1 MNSEQLRDKIEQAL
15 WRVVDAHPWVQSATL
30 PGSFWER
37 PSLETASDIDV
48 VLVVDELTEGRY
60 DALLAAAEESVRPLL
75 AEHGYELV
83 LNPTLGPLKLNRPRT
98 AVLHLMLYSAEAHA
112 EHAVASPFT
121 CFDWQRSARWRGQPL
136 AEMFPVFALQAQHF
150 VGARRGLGDY
160 LRDFR
165 AREVSFRR
173 LEFTAEGYRE
183 ARCAR
188 PMKQRDAHEFAY
200 HVMRFLIENLR
211 KLFHRDNATPGR
223 DRLLADF
230 FAIFPDDR
238 EASERLLAELA
249 AKKETSDFTEPV
261 AGLDA
266 RLEAFCAVVERQFRR
281 IFYDDATRHV
291 AFRHAPTE
299 LNESRSG
306 KRIFL
311 GRSNPPLAPAC
322 SDDYRSLADIVKSLA
337 PSSVY
342 NSPLSRCRQS
352 LDELRAQFSLPET
365 SVDERLVEIDYGQCE
380 ALTVVEAR
388 RIHPDF
394 FDQLQSGTD
403 PPFPGGGE
411 NTRAVHERVRSFA
424 ADRWAAAKGN
434 TLTCTHNVVLR
445 CLVGETL
452 ALPAAQ
458 WHRLQ
463 IPHWAPQVFI
473 ETRAHGRF
481 VDLPADSMRHLFKD
495 FAWQASAEL
504 ACKS

>member
-1 MNSEQLRDKIEQAL
+1 MNSERLRDDIEQAL
-15 WRVVDAHPWVQSATL
+15 WRMVDAHPWVQSATL

-48 VLVVDELTEGRY
+48 VLVVDELTEPRY
-60 DALLAAAEESVRPLL
+60 DALLAAAEEAVGPLL
-75 AEHGYELV
+75 ARHGYQLV

-98 AVLHLMLYSAEAHA
+98 AVLHLMLYSAEAHV
-112 EHAVASPFT
+112 EHAIASPFT
-121 CFDWQRSARWRGQPL
+121 CFDWQRTARWRGSSL
-136 AEMFPVFALQAQHF
+136 AEMFPVFALQPQHF
-150 VGARRGLGDY
+150 VSARRGMGDY

-173 LEFTAEGYRE
+173 LQFTADGYRE

-188 PMKQRDAHEFAY
+188 PMEQRDAHEFAY

-230 FAIFPDDR
+230 FAIFPEDR

-249 AKKETSDFTEPV
+249 AKKETGDFAVPV

-266 RLEAFCAVVERQFRR
+266 RLEAFCASVERQFRR
-281 IFYDDATRHV
+281 IFDVEATRHV
-291 AFRHAPTE
+291 AFRHGPTE
-299 LNESRSG
+299 LNEARSG

-311 GRSNPPLAPAC
+311 GRSDPPLAPVC
-322 SDDYRSLADIVKSLA
+322 PDDYRLLAEAVESLSPAA
-337 PSSVY
+337 VY
-342 NSPLSRCRQS
+342 SSPLSRCRQS
-352 LDELRAQFSLPET
+352 LDALQTHIYLPAAT
-365 SVDERLVEIDYGQCE
+365 ADNRLLEIDYGHCE
-380 ALTVVEAR
+380 ALTVADAR
-388 RIHPDF
+388 GGHAEF
-394 FDQLQSGTD
+394 FEQLQSGAD
-403 PPFPGGGE
+403 PPFPGGE
-411 NTRAVHERVRSFA
+411 NTAAVFARARSFA
-424 ADRWAAAKGN
+424 ADRWAASRGN

-445 CLVGETL
+445 CLVGEAL

-463 IPHWAPQVFI
+463 IPHWAPLVFI
-473 ETRAHGRF
+473 ETRSHGRF
-481 VDLPADSMRHLFKD
+481 VDLPADGMRHLFKD
-495 FAWQASAEL
+495 FAWQAPAEL